1 MDAGKSAVQAQGA
14 PELDASS
21 CRARR
26 PLARLLGSE
35 ARLALMEPYKLDA
48 DRFEA
53 RSFAAALGLTA
64 RLGPLILLSL
74 PMRMETLMSKRV
86 EPQLVSAGLKA
97 QPVAAL

>member
-1 MDAGKSAVQAQGA
+1 VDAGKSAVQAQGA
-14 PELDASS
+14 PEQDASP

-64 RLGPLILLSL
+64 RLGLLALLIQL
-74 PMRMETLMSKRV
+74 ETLNSQRV
-86 EPQLVSAGLKA
+86 WLHLLTAGLEA
-97 QPVAAL
+97 